1 MLKLVGSSGFKIRE
15 EKGVERASRQMGEEI
30 DKGKQERTARGDEGR
45 TEEDISQGSGERER
59 VPLSRVLTATGG
71 RPVGC
76 ATDDMR
82 PDPRTGGG
90 PRLLPSVFFGG
101 GVAGVAGGRERRTI

>member
-1 MLKLVGSSGFKIRE
+1 MLKIVGRSGIKIGE

-30 DKGKQERTARGDEGR
+30 DKGKQERRASGDEGR
-45 TEEDISQGSGERER
+45 AQEVISHGSGERER
-59 VPLSRVLTATGG
+59 VPLSQVLTPTGG
-71 RPVGC
+71 RPVSC

-101 GVAGVAGGRERRTI
+101 GVARVAGGRERRTV